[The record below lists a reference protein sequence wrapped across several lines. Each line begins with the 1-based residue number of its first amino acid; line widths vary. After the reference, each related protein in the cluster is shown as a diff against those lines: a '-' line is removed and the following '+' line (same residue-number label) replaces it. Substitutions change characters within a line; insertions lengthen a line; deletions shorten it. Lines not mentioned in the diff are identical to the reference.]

1 MKHPMLACMAG
12 VLLCAAAPAVFLAAV
27 DAAELNREA
36 ALPQEDVYTAPT
48 PSGQDYYLLRQLAAR
63 TAMRQSSDY
72 SQPGDSAAQGGQK
85 PSFYVA
91 PQSSL
96 VSMQAGFNYEQT
108 VTDLLDQ
115 LVQVGVV
122 DEVWIEELN
131 NEHCYD
137 TYTPY
142 DGDGEYYLGQL
153 YYTVDSLGFVTL
165 KYYAARDNA
174 LYTLMVLTLDSQTG
188 APVELW
194 LSADTYDMAVLMAK
208 SGEQRELPQDMPDN
222 EWEYRLAA
230 GTWQPDTPTTDSLRG
245 YIQILGLDSLDDW
258 TEPED
263 SSYTCALA
271 SENGGAVVTAS
282 SHRFSDTIY
291 QSYDDS
297 ETLDRVYLSV
307 NISAAG

>member
-1 MKHPMLACMAG
+1 MMRRFAALVLCLVFCCTMLPAALADEPSGVEDG
-12 VLLCAAAPAVFLAAV
+12 VLTVAMECNYAPYNWSQGDDSNGAVPIRDSREYANGYDVMMAKKLCEANGWQLEIVRLDWDSLVPAV
-27 DAAELNREA
+27 
-36 ALPQEDVYTAPT
+36 
-48 PSGQDYYLLRQLAAR
+48 
-63 TAMRQSSDY
+63 
-72 SQPGDSAAQGGQK
+72 
-85 PSFYVA
+85 
-91 PQSSL
+91 
-96 VSMQAGFNYEQT
+96 QA
-108 VTDLLDQ
+108 
-115 LVQVGVV
+115 GVV
-122 DEVWIEELN
+122 DAVWIEELN
-131 NEHCYD
+131 NERCYD

-165 KYYAARDNA
+165 KCYAARDNA

-208 SGEQRELPQDMPDN
+208 SGEQRELPQDVPDN